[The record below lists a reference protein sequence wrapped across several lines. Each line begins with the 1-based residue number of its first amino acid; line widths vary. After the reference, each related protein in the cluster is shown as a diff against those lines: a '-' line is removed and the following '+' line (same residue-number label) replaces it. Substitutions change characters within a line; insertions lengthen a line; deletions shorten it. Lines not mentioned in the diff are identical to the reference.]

1 MAVNLKL
8 KIMKILFCS
17 LVILL
22 VSGISFISCSNEID
36 EVQSNDLLL
45 QTRSGDR
52 RFVDDNLN
60 SSQATTLLTK
70 FLDRTDFFYFEDVVG
85 FDPTAYI
92 QYGEITVN
100 YKGTSIKFRGISVGV
115 SGKKGKYG
123 VYASSPATSADIYS
137 LNKEYP
143 DLHGEVIYETNEETG
158 MRAPVGVRYSYN
170 TNASNGNND
179 CWIMVEWGS
188 VSDFERII
196 GY

>member
-1 MAVNLKL
+1 
-8 KIMKILFCS
+8 MKNLFCS

-92 QYGEITVN
+92 QYGKITVN
-100 YKGTSIKFRGISVGV
+100 YRGTSIKFGGISVGV
-115 SGKKGKYG
+115 SGKKNMEFMHHLLQHLQTYI
-123 VYASSPATSADIYS
+123 V
-137 LNKEYP
+137 
-143 DLHGEVIYETNEETG
+143 
-158 MRAPVGVRYSYN
+158 
-170 TNASNGNND
+170 
-179 CWIMVEWGS
+179 
-188 VSDFERII
+188 
-196 GY
+196 